1 MSESNMSNI
10 ERNTPRGE
18 EHPLASPAVMA
29 EVTEVMGP
37 KQELVPLVTYLTEIA
52 GKPRG
57 NATGGKED
65 LNSHNE
71 EFIIKDGS
79 EIHVGSLSELQDTLR
94 ALGADIEVLG
104 VQSIG
109 NPNQKVTAMVQG
121 VDRSKPSSGFE
132 RPTVAEG
139 PHMILAPFA
148 IDTQG
153 QLHVFRTIQMR
164 TGEAVIDTPRGFAD
178 SKTLESGQQMYDVED
193 AGEKVTA
200 NMKRIV
206 GEESGDAL
214 QIKRVVYLGAP
225 RVNSSF
231 VTSRSAMFGVEVDYD
246 AFITAQKVVTP
257 EELKRRQ
264 EQFEHEGL
272 VGDVLDIT
280 LPQYVEYKRNSDL
293 AKDMAADFGTD
304 TVVIDFLEKSLTDLA
319 EKEQA
324 QRRHLTAEGQANR
337 LFKHEDPEG
346 YVEQRLRVSKAKH
359 PEKADENQR
368 KAERY
373 LSGLYRQSLDRAS

>member
-1 MSESNMSNI
+1 
-10 ERNTPRGE
+10 
-18 EHPLASPAVMA
+18 
-29 EVTEVMGP
+29 
-37 KQELVPLVTYLTEIA
+37 
-52 GKPRG
+52 
-57 NATGGKED
+57 
-65 LNSHNE
+65 
-71 EFIIKDGS
+71 
-79 EIHVGSLSELQDTLR
+79 
-94 ALGADIEVLG
+94 
-104 VQSIG
+104 
-109 NPNQKVTAMVQG
+109 MVQG
-121 VDRSKPSSGFE
+121 IDRTKPMSGFE

-148 IDTQG
+148 VDKDG

-178 SKTLESGQQMYDVED
+178 AQTLENGQQMYDVEGS
-193 AGEKVTA
+193 ANKVTT

-214 QIKRVVYLGAP
+214 QIKRVVFLGSP
-225 RVNSSF
+225 KVNSSF
-231 VTSRSAMFGVEVDYD
+231 VTSKSAIFGVEVDYD
-246 AFITAQKVVTP
+246 HFVTAQKIVTP

-264 EQFEHEGL
+264 DQFEHEGL

-304 TVVIDFLEKSLTDLA
+304 TVVIDFLERSLTDLG
-319 EKEQA
+319 EKEKA
-324 QRRHLTAEGQANR
+324 QRRHLTAEGQANA
-337 LFKHEDPEG
+337 LFKQENREG

-359 PEKADENQR
+359 PEKADENDL

-373 LSGLYRQSLDRAS
+373 LSELYRQSLRKAS

>member
-1 MSESNMSNI
+1 MSEAESPII
-10 ERNTPRGE
+10 ERSRPRGS
-18 EHPLASPAVMA
+18 EHPLASPVVVAD
-29 EVTEVMGP
+29 VTEVMGP
-37 KQELVPLVTYLTEIA
+37 KQEMVRLVDYLKDIA
-52 GKPRG
+52 AKPRG
-57 NATGGKED
+57 SETGGKED

-71 EFIIKDGS
+71 EFIVKDASG
-79 EIHVGSLSELQDTLR
+79 IHVASLSELSDVLKN
-94 ALGADIEVLG
+94 AGLDIEVLG

-109 NPNQKVTAMVQG
+109 NPNQKVSAMVQG
-121 VDRSKPSSGFE
+121 VDRSKPMSGFE
-132 RPTVAEG
+132 RPTLAEG

-148 IDTQG
+148 INSNG

-178 SKTLESGQQMYDVED
+178 AKSLESGQQMYDVEG

-231 VTSRSAMFGVEVDYD
+231 VTSKSAMFGVEVDYD
-246 AFITAQKVVTP
+246 AFVKAQKVVSP

-264 EQFEHEGL
+264 EAFEHEGL

-304 TVVIDFLEKSLTDLA
+304 TVVIDFLEKSLTDLS
-319 EKEQA
+319 EREQA
-324 QRRHLTAEGQANR
+324 QRRHLTAEGQANKE
-337 LFKHEDPEG
+337 FKHEDPEG

-359 PEKADENQR
+359 PERANENQR
-368 KAERY
+368 RAERY
-373 LSGLYRQSLDRAS
+373 LSNLYRQSLDRAS